1 MGKSLCIQ
9 AVYIINAVFLLPG
22 SQAFTYLLLI
32 FRGAIGVQLTA
43 SARRH
48 PALGWGTK
56 RVAMG
61 RPVCVS
67 KSSRE
72 EAKKKKRRAPHNLAH
87 VVSANIVL
95 AKKH

>member
-1 MGKSLCIQ
+1 MSGKVSLHSGCLHYKCCI
-9 AVYIINAVFLLPG
+9 FT
-22 SQAFTYLLLI
+22 SQAFTYLLLV

-48 PALGWGTK
+48 PALGRGTK

-87 VVSANIVL
+87 VVSANIAL

>member
-1 MGKSLCIQ
+1 MWKFKARVLQAQRTTSGTISLLSS
-9 AVYIINAVFLLPG
+9 ASHLSLR
-22 SQAFTYLLLI
+22 
-32 FRGAIGVQLTA
+32 RGAIGVQLTA
-43 SARRH
+43 TARRH
-48 PALGWGTK
+48 PALGRGTK

-87 VVSANIVL
+87 VVSANIAL